1 MRFQHAL
8 VALLVSLTCAER
20 IAGPHR
26 LYVRQ
31 ANNDDASS
39 VSERPTGPSTND
51 GERSTITQ
59 SASRTASDQ
68 ESPTSTASDDEK
80 ATSSASIS
88 RTEIPTA
95 TGDPSPMP
103 TAINGTTGPELPIHP
118 RITPGLGV
126 AGALLIIAGVVLG
139 FVGIKHRATQTFL
152 STALVTALGVVVL
165 IIYLM
170 NPPVTDAIEG
180 AFLIAAVLGG
190 CLLGGMALIFK
201 EVSEGLGCILGGF
214 SLAMWLLVLAP
225 GGTIHNQ
232 VGRIVL
238 ICMLC
243 AAGFCLYVSRFTRV
257 YGIIGCTAFA
267 GATAFILGVD
277 CYSKAGLKEF
287 WIYIWNIND
296 DVFPLFTN
304 TYPITKN
311 MRAETAGIVILAFFG
326 TMSQIKIWKIV
337 KETKAKRDA
346 ERTAYEEAREAEEAE
361 LGRDIEEQVKHDRAE
376 WEGTYGAGKPKHL
389 SKTQTTSTAVS
400 VDDYGKG
407 VSEVDL
413 TSDTRFGEKDR
424 SLAMVNMSPD
434 GTQQEVKRMPS
445 GTSLSVV
452 TGRNKASAASSM
464 AEFDLAGQEGQGSAM
479 QAPPSPGGLRS
490 QSHESLAISQ
500 SASQHPAEE
509 SQSTPAQ
516 PKIVGLSTGSLAARE
531 ALEGNDEPELPIE
544 EDLASSVAA
553 TAAEAPD
560 ADALSVVMSRP
571 GSMFIP
577 YPESASPIRA
587 PEEMPEEEDEEA
599 LYLGAKDPEGGAKPR
614 KLSTGSKSPSPSQ
627 CDLKV
632 ITPDGAEQTDL
643 KDKLPVRM
651 SKAAMKYR
659 TNEWAKEVSHAEPE
673 PIEEVEDHTLDAV
686 QIEIGNAVEA
696 ARAEANNAAPA
707 PPPPPPA
714 PVQIAPKR
722 VSVAIPPTVTEKSR
736 RESTKNPHRQSG
748 RISSAPSN
756 AAVVQPSRDS
766 EDSWSAPLAKRTSS
780 NPLAQAA
787 STSPLEDRSAS
798 QLRTKSPRRSSTRQS
813 NTISPMPSSSNLL
826 DERRERMESRL
837 TTTSFMIPTIDENP
851 KAATPSSSRRSS
863 TQDKASLSDGTK
875 PSTKTSI
882 AEVDE
887 TLPDDDEDMT
897 LSQRKAL
904 VQQQQQALQS
914 QLQYHHNQPPL
925 LNRAQSQQQHHPQT
939 AHPLLRAQSQQHHHQ
954 PSRPYPTPITP
965 QTFNAHPPRRASTHD
980 TNKAAQNW
988 SQWRQSTQQDTSAS
1002 NLHNQSLQH
1011 SASQIEVLKRQR
1023 EQVEFEKEVKRREAA
1038 EEQARR
1044 DAMMRMG
1051 GSLHDKHRAAM
1062 ARMQGKVDVK

>member
-1 MRFQHAL
+1 MRFHHAL

-31 ANNDDASS
+31 ASNDDASS
-39 VSERPTGPSTND
+39 VSERPTGSSTND

-68 ESPTSTASDDEK
+68 DSTTSTASDDEK

-88 RTEIPTA
+88 RTKIPTA

-103 TAINGTTGPELPIHP
+103 AAINGTTGPELPIQP

-126 AGALLIIAGVVLG
+126 AGALLIMSGVVLG

-190 CLLGGMALIFK
+190 CLLGGLALIFK

-243 AAGFCLYVSRFTRV
+243 AVGFCLYISRFTRV

-287 WIYIWNIND
+287 WIYIWNVND

-346 ERTAYEEAREAEEAE
+346 ERTAYEEARETEEAE

-376 WEGTYGAGKPKHL
+376 WEGTYGAGNPIHL

-400 VDDYGKG
+400 VDGYGEG

-413 TSDTRFGEKDR
+413 TSDIRFGEKDR
-424 SLAMVNMSPD
+424 SFALMNMFPD

-464 AEFDLAGQEGQGSAM
+464 AESDLGVQEGQGNAM
-479 QAPPSPGGLRS
+479 QAPSPPGGLRS
-490 QSHESLAISQ
+490 RSHESLAILQ
-500 SASQHPAEE
+500 SASQCPAD
-509 SQSTPAQ
+509 SQPTPAQ
-516 PKIVGLSTGSLAARE
+516 PKIVGLSTRSLAARE
-531 ALEGNDEPELPIE
+531 VLEGNDEPELPID

-577 YPESASPIRA
+577 YPESASPIQA

-599 LYLGAKDPEGGAKPR
+599 LYLGVKDPQDGAKPR

-627 CDLKV
+627 RDLKV
-632 ITPDGAEQTDL
+632 IAPGGAEQTDL

-651 SKAAMKYR
+651 SKAAMNYR
-659 TNEWAKEVSHAEPE
+659 TNEWAKQISHAEPE

-714 PVQIAPKR
+714 SVQIAPKR
-722 VSVAIPPTVTEKSR
+722 VSVAIPPTVTEKYR
-736 RESTKNPHRQSG
+736 CESTKNPYRQSA

-756 AAVVQPSRDS
+756 AALVQPSRDS
-766 EDSWSAPLAKRTSS
+766 EDSWSAPLAKRMSS
-780 NPLAQAA
+780 NPLAYAA
-787 STSPLEDRSAS
+787 STSPVEERSAS
-798 QLRTKSPRRSSTRQS
+798 QLGKKSPRRSSTRQS

-863 TQDKASLSDGTK
+863 THDKASLSDGTK

-897 LSQRKAL
+897 LSQRKVL
-904 VQQQQQALQS
+904 IQQQQQALQA
-914 QLQYHHNQPPL
+914 QLRYHHNQPPL
-925 LNRAQSQQQHHPQT
+925 LNRAQSQQHHHPQT

-954 PSRPYPTPITP
+954 SSRPYPAPITP
-965 QTFNAHPPRRASTHD
+965 QTFNAHPRRRASTHD
-980 TNKAAQNW
+980 INKAAQNW

-1044 DAMMRMG
+1044 DVMMRMG